1 MYHDEYIEFQN
12 EMNMKFDT
20 QRMKIERLES
30 KQRVPIGSNFDH
42 LRSQANENDK
52 DPNAFVSMQQEMNIF
67 KPSFEG
73 EESFPNQP
81 IANEQWRC

>member
-52 DPNAFVSMQQEMNIF
+52 DPNACFNTFTVSLAF
-67 KPSFEG
+67 DS
-73 EESFPNQP
+73 
-81 IANEQWRC
+81 A